1 MGLLH
6 PHPVS
11 WNLIASL
18 TSIHLVFEELGS
30 VCVCV
35 CVVCMRVRSRLPG
48 DYMPLTPIMLDT
60 TQNVLGS
67 CKC

>member
-6 PHPVS
+6 PHHIY

-18 TSIHLVFEELGS
+18 KSIHLVFEELGS

-35 CVVCMRVRSRLPG
+35 CVCARSRLPG
-48 DYMPLTPIMLDT
+48 DYMPLMSIMLDT
-60 TQNVLGS
+60 TWNVLGRR
-67 CKC
+67 KC